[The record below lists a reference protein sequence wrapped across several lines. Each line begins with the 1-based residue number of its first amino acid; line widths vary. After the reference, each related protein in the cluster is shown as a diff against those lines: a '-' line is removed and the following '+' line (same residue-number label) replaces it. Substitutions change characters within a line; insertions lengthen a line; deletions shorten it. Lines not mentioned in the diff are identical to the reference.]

1 MPEEAEHYFGK
12 TSKTTSECVF
22 WMNPL
27 SSVTGIGQLGGHPC
41 CCPLPSRGSCTA
53 WRVLFFLPFPGV
65 VVNNS
70 NLSFSLLLRHRIL
83 RGIFPDHSLAHLLAH
98 SLSPLP
104 SCTFPFMAFLILSP
118 TRSDVSSARRTPLQ
132 PATTVPSSS
141 RGVENSIHLIFRR
154 PTQCAKSYNI
164 SAPGS
169 TRTYIFS

>member
-1 MPEEAEHYFGK
+1 MATNVPPREGGRRQTGGGA
-12 TSKTTSECVF
+12 
-22 WMNPL
+22 
-27 SSVTGIGQLGGHPC
+27 SSLGNETESRILIIG
-41 CCPLPSRGSCTA
+41 
-53 WRVLFFLPFPGV
+53 RVLFFLPFPGV

-132 PATTVPSSS
+132 PATTVLSSS